1 MVRPQLDYCISF
13 WALQFE
19 KDSDLLKGVQWR
31 ATEMIKGLKNLS
43 YEERMINLALLS
55 LGKRRLRGNLV
66 YVYKH
71 LREVGDKWMEA
82 GFSW

>member
-1 MVRPQLDYCISF
+1 
-13 WALQFE
+13 
-19 KDSDLLKGVQWR
+19 
-31 ATEMIKGLKNLS
+31 MIKGLKNLS

-82 GFSW
+82 GFSWCCVAIKQGVKQKHRKIHTNK